1 MWFYGLRKIIFGRC
15 LLLLTRTTW
24 GVKFVALFNFSLYL
38 SMPRGILHIHTN
50 ELSSFGLTTHL
61 LVFTSRK
68 TSNRLII
75 SPLEITDES
84 IIGTHHSIQRVWKTK
99 LLLKFYFLCSSIS
112 ICFLN
117 CLQFRKVKGEQIR
130 TISEKLLFT
139 SLSL

>member
-1 MWFYGLRKIIFGRC
+1 M
-15 LLLLTRTTW
+15 
-24 GVKFVALFNFSLYL
+24 ALFNFSLYL
-38 SMPRGILHIHTN
+38 SMPRGILHIYTN

-75 SPLEITDES
+75 SLSPLEITDES
-84 IIGTHHSIQRVWKTK
+84 IIGTHHSIQRVWKRK

-117 CLQFRKVKGEQIR
+117 CCLQFRKVKGETNKNNFWEIAFYFFKFIAGWVLLNR
-130 TISEKLLFT
+130 LKGKLNVVKTAWF
-139 SLSL
+139 